1 MKEDALHAD
10 RIPICSNKNK
20 VRAQRKAAPKPRFG
34 RIGTQEKRQGFLMA
48 VIPFIGFLTFTGFPM
63 VLSMIISFCDLHSYD
78 LSQMKWVGIGNYKT
92 MFQMPLFKTALVNTL
107 YFCLSVPINLVS
119 QLFLANLISKP
130 INKHFAKAARLIL
143 YIPTVIGGVAISL
156 IWNWILEA
164 NYGVINTILTSIGMS
179 KVGFTTTKEWFMPSV
194 LLIKWWSTGFNILVF
209 QSALSNVDISLKEAA
224 RIDGATDRKLF
235 FKVVLPQISPM
246 LVYTCTMSIIE
257 AFGEISTMQII
268 SGNGL
273 GPSNSAVTLSYMM
286 YRMAYVNI
294 FTEGFGM
301 ASALGW
307 VIGIITIVMV
317 VLSNWAARKWLSS
330 D

>member
-1 MKEDALHAD
+1 MRTGMRTSTA
-10 RIPICSNKNK
+10 S
-20 VRAQRKAAPKPRFG
+20 AQTSLKKCACRPRG
-34 RIGTQEKRQGFLMA
+34 NRIGKQERRQGFLMA
-48 VIPFIGFLTFTGFPM
+48 VLPFIGFLAFTGFPM
-63 VLSMIISFCDLHSYD
+63 VLALIISFNDLHSYD
-78 LSQMKWVGIGNYKT
+78 LSQMSWIGLGNYKNIFT
-92 MFQMPLFKTALVNTL
+92 MPMFKTALVNTL

-119 QLFLANLISKP
+119 QLFLANLLTKP

-164 NYGVINTILTSIGMS
+164 NYGVINTILTTIGME

-194 LLIKWWSTGFNILVF
+194 LLIKWWSVGFNILVF
-209 QSALSNVDISLKEAA
+209 QSALSNVDASLKEAA
-224 RIDGATDRKLF
+224 KIDGANDRQMF
-235 FKVVLPQISPM
+235 FKVTLPQISNM

-257 AFGEISTMQII
+257 TFAEISTMQII

-294 FTEGFGM
+294 YTEGFGM

-307 VIGIITIVMV
+307 IIGIVTIILIV
-317 VLSNWAARKWLSS
+317 VSNWAAKKWLSA